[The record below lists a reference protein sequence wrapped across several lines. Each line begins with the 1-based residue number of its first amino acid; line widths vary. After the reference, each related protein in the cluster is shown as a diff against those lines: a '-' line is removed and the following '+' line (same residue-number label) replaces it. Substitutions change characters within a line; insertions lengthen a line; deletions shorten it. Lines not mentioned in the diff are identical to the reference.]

1 MEDEEIKKPI
11 IIDNGTGYIKAGFE
25 GETEPKIVIPNQIG
39 RPKLNG
45 ENKYDFYCGDDIK
58 ENREKL
64 RLTSPIERGE
74 VKNWDDMEIIFGH
87 ILCKLTD
94 CQEEHNVLVSEPTMN
109 PKSQKEKIT
118 QMMFETFNISGL
130 YIANQGVLSLLS
142 YGIYNGISVDSGEG
156 ITQFVPMY
164 DGKVLPYA
172 INRIDFGGKDLTE
185 YMEKLLMG
193 KIFPI
198 EKEKEIAKDIKEK
211 ACYIPYNLED
221 EISKVESLDYKLPD
235 GSSILIK
242 DQRIECPEALFDP
255 CLTYKDYDSIAKIC
269 NDSIKM
275 CKESFQKELYNNILL
290 TGGNTLFEGF
300 EDRFRREIF
309 SLAKP
314 SFQEHVRIVRIFDKK
329 ERKFAVW
336 IGGSLLSNIL
346 PKVEKGWITK
356 TDYEE
361 NGSDIVHKKCKE
373 FN

>member
-198 EKEKEIAKDIKEK
+198 EKEKEIAKDIKEIFF
-211 ACYIPYNLED
+211 YE
-221 EISKVESLDYKLPD
+221 
-235 GSSILIK
+235 
-242 DQRIECPEALFDP
+242 
-255 CLTYKDYDSIAKIC
+255 
-269 NDSIKM
+269 
-275 CKESFQKELYNNILL
+275 NN
-290 TGGNTLFEGF
+290 
-300 EDRFRREIF
+300 
-309 SLAKP
+309 
-314 SFQEHVRIVRIFDKK
+314 
-329 ERKFAVW
+329 
-336 IGGSLLSNIL
+336 
-346 PKVEKGWITK
+346 
-356 TDYEE
+356 
-361 NGSDIVHKKCKE
+361 
-373 FN
+373 

>member
-314 SFQEHVRIVRIFDKK
+314 SFQENVRIVRIFDKK